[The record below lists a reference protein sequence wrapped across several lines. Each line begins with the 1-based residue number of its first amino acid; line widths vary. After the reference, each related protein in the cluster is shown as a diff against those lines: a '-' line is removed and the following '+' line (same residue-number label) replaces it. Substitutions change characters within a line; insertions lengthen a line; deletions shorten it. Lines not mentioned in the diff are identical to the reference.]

1 MPEMDGRQCLAE
13 ILRVDPNARILI
25 ASGYSEQGPG
35 GKDILAKGAMGFV
48 EKPYDIGELLEAIRK
63 ILDAD

>member
-1 MPEMDGRQCLAE
+1 MPEMDGRQCLEE
-13 ILRVDPNARILI
+13 ILRVDPDARILI
-25 ASGYSEQGPG
+25 ASGYSEQGQ